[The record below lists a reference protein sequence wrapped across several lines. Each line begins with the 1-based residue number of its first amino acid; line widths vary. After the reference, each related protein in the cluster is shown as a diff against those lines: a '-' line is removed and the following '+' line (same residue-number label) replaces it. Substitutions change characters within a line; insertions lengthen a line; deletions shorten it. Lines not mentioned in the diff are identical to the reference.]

1 MDSSRVNFFR
11 LRAFGA
17 SLRRSQSLESVLYA
31 GVTAAWILF
40 MAQWFYGSMRWQ
52 LYHSIAWAQGVT
64 YDPTQ
69 RLNVVGLWSAPLD
82 DTFIHFDF
90 ARSTARGFPF
100 QWIDGNGYSSGGTSL
115 LYPFVLALGM
125 LMGFRGLSAMHFAAV
140 LASTCAFATVI
151 GLRRAFTGLPR
162 AASYSLPFALLG
174 VGALSWSLFSGME
187 LALFL
192 ALWTGAVC
200 AEDTLATKI
209 AAGADLSARD
219 FVPLTLWCVALVATR
234 PEALITSGVLAAA
247 MGWHLWR
254 KHGLRRAVTA
264 MAGTVVPAG
273 CITLAHSVVNR
284 LLTGDFAAAGAIVKL
299 EMYHPHMTWRDVT
312 ESYFS
317 FLKYQVLRVTELHF
331 SHVRY
336 LGWLVWV
343 LAAIA
348 LVPKPTRRWALLLWA
363 SLAGWIATVAFN
375 GQVRWQNERYAMP
388 AVAFLLV
395 AAALGAGYLITLPLV
410 SGLRRGRAW
419 GAFALGAAAVITFI
433 TVQTRCM
440 AGQVW
445 FFGRASRN
453 IFDQQLQVGHRLGHL
468 LNPTP
473 HRVAMGDAG
482 AIPYAADLPGLDLIG
497 LGGTYNLPFARAA
510 GWGLGATLE
519 LIQRLP
525 AQERPDVLALYPSW
539 WQDLPLWFSDE
550 IIENASATARGNV
563 ICGGPTKVVYHADF
577 SALDNA
583 EAPLSIGPGEKV
595 VAALDFADMVSERA
609 HHYRISKPQYSYV
622 GMKKLPDPRDPH
634 RDLWDASRIVDPGLT
649 QNFVLSNLREGKPLR
664 LIFRVAPPAPQ
675 KLRVTVQGKV
685 VGVLD
690 LNPSDEWHEPSVTVS
705 AGNVAERVQVTLTT
719 VGGSAAELFHVW
731 AVQD

>member
-1 MDSSRVNFFR
+1 
-11 LRAFGA
+11 
-17 SLRRSQSLESVLYA
+17 
-31 GVTAAWILF
+31 
-40 MAQWFYGSMRWQ
+40 
-52 LYHSIAWAQGVT
+52 
-64 YDPTQ
+64 
-69 RLNVVGLWSAPLD
+69 
-82 DTFIHFDF
+82 
-90 ARSTARGFPF
+90 
-100 QWIDGNGYSSGGTSL
+100 
-115 LYPFVLALGM
+115 
-125 LMGFRGLSAMHFAAV
+125 
-140 LASTCAFATVI
+140 
-151 GLRRAFTGLPR
+151 
-162 AASYSLPFALLG
+162 LPFALLG